1 MKHLVTITL
10 LLLFAAAGCGTNGLT
25 GLYKVK
31 GKITLQGQPID
42 DVVVTFKPIEVDPAK
57 RPAGGRSTAD
67 GTFVISTLKPNDGAY
82 PGKYK
87 VLVGKFVANKAQTLS
102 SDTVPMKY
110 RNAETTP
117 IEYEVKAG
125 KNALLTIDIDEPLLE
140 PVFPRKR
147 EREK

>member
-1 MKHLVTITL
+1 MLS
-10 LLLFAAAGCGTNGLT
+10 GCGTSGLT

-31 GKITLQGQPID
+31 GKITLQGQPIGN
-42 DVVVTFKPIEVDPAK
+42 VVVTFKPVEVDAAK
-57 RPAGGRSTAD
+57 RPAGGQSAAD
-67 GTFVISTLKPNDGAY
+67 GSFVISTLKPGDGAY

-87 VLVGKFVANKAQTLS
+87 VLVGRFAANDTGKFS

-117 IEYEVKAG
+117 LEYEVKEG
-125 KNALLTIDIDEPLLE
+125 GNAFFTIDIDEPLLE
-140 PVFPRKR
+140 PVFPNIR

>member
-25 GLYKVK
+25 GLYKVN

-57 RPAGGRSTAD
+57 RPAGGRSMAD

-87 VLVGKFVANKAQTLS
+87 VLVGKFVVNKAQTMS

-110 RNAETTP
+110 RNVDTTP

-125 KNALLTIDIDEPLLE
+125 NNAFLTIDIDEPLLE
-140 PVFPRKR
+140 PVFPRER